1 MIEIHI
7 TSCIIENKL
16 IKGDIEM
23 KKLILPLLALVL
35 ILAACGNGSNDK
47 ASKKDEAKTTYKQD
61 SGEKVKIP
69 KHPKRIVVL
78 GATYAGG
85 LKQLDANVVG
95 VANIVDDSKVLK
107 NKFKDVD
114 KVDPENVESVAKLKP
129 DLIITYNTD
138 KNLKKLNKV
147 APTIAFDYMK
157 HDYKEQHKELGKI
170 VGKED
175 KANEWIKEWDK
186 KTQNDGQEIKDQI
199 GTDTTV
205 SIIKDFDKKIYA
217 LGKTYG
223 HGSEILYDSFGLKMP
238 SKVEKATKKND
249 LADISEEQIPEMS
262 GDYVVT
268 PVAKGADLSF
278 EKKDIWKNTKA
289 VKNGKTFKVDEGIYW
304 LNDPYSLEYE
314 RKDLKEKL
322 LQHK

>member
-1 MIEIHI
+1 
-7 TSCIIENKL
+7 
-16 IKGDIEM
+16 M
-23 KKLILPLLALVL
+23 KKLIFPLLALML
-35 ILAACGNGSNDK
+35 ILAACGNNSSDD
-47 ASKKDEAKTTYKQD
+47 ASKKDKKEKTYTQD
-61 SGEKVKIP
+61 SGKKVKIP
-69 KHPKRIVVL
+69 KDPKRIVVL

-85 LKQLDANVVG
+85 LKELDANIVG

-107 NKFKDVD
+107 DKFKDVD
-114 KVDPENVESVAKLKP
+114 KVDAENVESVAKLKP

-175 KANEWIKEWDK
+175 KAEDWIKDWEE
-186 KTQNDGQEIKDQI
+186 KTKDDGNEIKDAI
-199 GTDTTV
+199 GEDTTV

-238 SKVEKATKKND
+238 EKVEKATKKND

-268 PVAKGADLSF
+268 SVAKGADLSF
-278 EKKDIWKNTKA
+278 ENKDIWKNTEA

-304 LNDPYSLEYE
+304 LNDPYSLDYE

-322 LQHK
+322 LNH

>member
-1 MIEIHI
+1 
-7 TSCIIENKL
+7 
-16 IKGDIEM
+16 M
-23 KKLILPLLALVL
+23 KKLIFPLLILML
-35 ILAACGNGSNDK
+35 ILAACGNNSSDD
-47 ASKKDEAKTTYKQD
+47 ASKKDKEEKTYTQD
-61 SGEKVKIP
+61 SGKKVKIP
-69 KHPKRIVVL
+69 KDPKRIVVL

-85 LKQLDANVVG
+85 LKELDANIVG

-107 NKFKDVD
+107 DKFKDVD
-114 KVDPENVESVAKLKP
+114 KVDAENVESVAKLKP

-175 KANEWIKEWDK
+175 KAEDWIKDWEE
-186 KTQNDGQEIKDQI
+186 KTKDDGNEIKDAI
-199 GTDTTV
+199 GEDTTV

-238 SKVEKATKKND
+238 EKVEKATKKND

-278 EKKDIWKNTKA
+278 ENKDIWKNTEA

-304 LNDPYSLEYE
+304 LNDPYSLDYE

-322 LQHK
+322 LNH

>member
-1 MIEIHI
+1 
-7 TSCIIENKL
+7 
-16 IKGDIEM
+16 M
-23 KKLILPLLALVL
+23 KKLIFPLLALML
-35 ILAACGNGSNDK
+35 ILAACGNNSSDD
-47 ASKKDEAKTTYKQD
+47 ASKKDKKEKTYTQD
-61 SGEKVKIP
+61 SGKKVKIP
-69 KHPKRIVVL
+69 KDPKRIVVL

-85 LKQLDANVVG
+85 LKELDANIVG

-107 NKFKDVD
+107 DKFKDVD
-114 KVDPENVESVAKLKP
+114 KVDAENVESVAKLKP

-175 KANEWIKEWDK
+175 KAEDWIKDWEE
-186 KTQNDGQEIKDQI
+186 KTKDDGNEIKDAI
-199 GTDTTV
+199 GEDTTV

-238 SKVEKATKKND
+238 EKVEKATKKND

-278 EKKDIWKNTKA
+278 ENKDIWKNTEA

-304 LNDPYSLEYE
+304 LNDPYSLDYE

-322 LQHK
+322 LNH

>member
-1 MIEIHI
+1 
-7 TSCIIENKL
+7 
-16 IKGDIEM
+16 M
-23 KKLILPLLALVL
+23 KKLIFPLLALML
-35 ILAACGNGSNDK
+35 ILAACGNNSSDD
-47 ASKKDEAKTTYKQD
+47 ASKKDKKEKTYTQD
-61 SGEKVKIP
+61 SGKKVKIP
-69 KHPKRIVVL
+69 KDPKRIVVL

-85 LKQLDANVVG
+85 LKELDANIVG

-107 NKFKDVD
+107 DKFKDVD
-114 KVDPENVESVAKLKP
+114 KVDAENVESVAKLKP

-170 VGKED
+170 IGKED
-175 KANEWIKEWDK
+175 KAEDWIKDWEE
-186 KTQNDGQEIKDQI
+186 KTKDDGNEIKDAI
-199 GTDTTV
+199 GEDTTV

-238 SKVEKATKKND
+238 EKVEKATKKND

-278 EKKDIWKNTKA
+278 ENKDIWKNTEA

-304 LNDPYSLEYE
+304 LNDPYSLDYE

-322 LQHK
+322 LNH

>member
-1 MIEIHI
+1 
-7 TSCIIENKL
+7 
-16 IKGDIEM
+16 M
-23 KKLILPLLALVL
+23 KKLIFPLLALML
-35 ILAACGNGSNDK
+35 ILAACGNNSSDD
-47 ASKKDEAKTTYKQD
+47 ASKKDKEEKTYTQD
-61 SGEKVKIP
+61 SGKKVKIP
-69 KHPKRIVVL
+69 KDPKRIVVL

-85 LKQLDANVVG
+85 LKELDANIVG

-107 NKFKDVD
+107 DKFKDVD
-114 KVDPENVESVAKLKP
+114 KVDAENVESVAKLKP

-157 HDYKEQHKELGKI
+157 RDYKEQHKELGKI

-175 KANEWIKEWDK
+175 KAEDWIKDWEE
-186 KTQNDGQEIKDQI
+186 KTKDDGNEIKDAI
-199 GTDTTV
+199 GEDTTV

-238 SKVEKATKKND
+238 EKVEKATKKND

-278 EKKDIWKNTKA
+278 ENKDIWKNTEA

-304 LNDPYSLEYE
+304 LNDPYSLDYE

-322 LQHK
+322 LNH

>member
-1 MIEIHI
+1 
-7 TSCIIENKL
+7 
-16 IKGDIEM
+16 M
-23 KKLILPLLALVL
+23 KKLIFPLLALML
-35 ILAACGNGSNDK
+35 ILAACGNNSSDD
-47 ASKKDEAKTTYKQD
+47 ASKKDKKEKTYTQD
-61 SGEKVKIP
+61 SGKKVKIP
-69 KHPKRIVVL
+69 KDPKRIVVL

-85 LKQLDANVVG
+85 LKELDANIVG

-107 NKFKDVD
+107 DKFKDVD
-114 KVDPENVESVAKLKP
+114 KVVAENVESVAKLKP

-175 KANEWIKEWDK
+175 KAEDWIKDWEE
-186 KTQNDGQEIKDQI
+186 KTKDDGNEIKDAI
-199 GTDTTV
+199 GEDTTV

-238 SKVEKATKKND
+238 EKVEKATKKND

-278 EKKDIWKNTKA
+278 ENKDIWKNTEA

-304 LNDPYSLEYE
+304 LNDPYSLDYE

-322 LQHK
+322 LNH

>member
-1 MIEIHI
+1 
-7 TSCIIENKL
+7 
-16 IKGDIEM
+16 M
-23 KKLILPLLALVL
+23 KKLIFPLLALML
-35 ILAACGNGSNDK
+35 ILAACGNNSSDD
-47 ASKKDEAKTTYKQD
+47 ASKKDKEEKTYTQD
-61 SGEKVKIP
+61 SGKKVKIP
-69 KHPKRIVVL
+69 KDPKRIVVL

-85 LKQLDANVVG
+85 LKELDANIVG

-107 NKFKDVD
+107 DKFKDVD
-114 KVDPENVESVAKLKP
+114 KVDAENVESVAKLKP

-170 VGKED
+170 VGKEY
-175 KANEWIKEWDK
+175 KAEDWIKDWEE
-186 KTQNDGQEIKDQI
+186 KTKDDGNEIKDAI
-199 GTDTTV
+199 GEDTTV

-238 SKVEKATKKND
+238 EKVEKATKKND

-278 EKKDIWKNTKA
+278 ENKDIWKNTEA

-304 LNDPYSLEYE
+304 LNDPYSLDYE

-322 LQHK
+322 LNH

>member
-1 MIEIHI
+1 
-7 TSCIIENKL
+7 
-16 IKGDIEM
+16 M
-23 KKLILPLLALVL
+23 KKLIFPLLALML
-35 ILAACGNGSNDK
+35 ILAACGNNSSDD
-47 ASKKDEAKTTYKQD
+47 ASKKDKKEKTYTQD
-61 SGEKVKIP
+61 SGKKVKIP
-69 KHPKRIVVL
+69 KDPKRIVVL

-85 LKQLDANVVG
+85 LKELDANIVG

-107 NKFKDVD
+107 DKFKDVD
-114 KVDPENVESVAKLKP
+114 KVDAENVESVAKLKP

-157 HDYKEQHKELGKI
+157 YDYKEQHKELGKI

-175 KANEWIKEWDK
+175 KAEDWIKDWEE
-186 KTQNDGQEIKDQI
+186 KTKDDGNEIKDAI
-199 GTDTTV
+199 GEDTTV

-238 SKVEKATKKND
+238 EKVEKATKKND

-278 EKKDIWKNTKA
+278 ENKDIWKNTEA

-304 LNDPYSLEYE
+304 LNDPYSLDYE

-322 LQHK
+322 LNH

>member
-1 MIEIHI
+1 
-7 TSCIIENKL
+7 
-16 IKGDIEM
+16 M
-23 KKLILPLLALVL
+23 KKLIFPLLALML
-35 ILAACGNGSNDK
+35 ILAACGNKSSDD
-47 ASKKDEAKTTYKQD
+47 ASKKDKEEKTYTQD
-61 SGEKVKIP
+61 SGKKVKIP
-69 KHPKRIVVL
+69 KDPKRIVVL

-85 LKQLDANVVG
+85 LKELDANIVG

-107 NKFKDVD
+107 DKFKDVD
-114 KVDPENVESVAKLKP
+114 KVDAENVESVAKLKP

-175 KANEWIKEWDK
+175 KAEDWIKDWEE
-186 KTQNDGQEIKDQI
+186 KTKDDGNEIKDAI
-199 GTDTTV
+199 GEDTTV

-238 SKVEKATKKND
+238 EKVEKATKKND

-278 EKKDIWKNTKA
+278 ENKDIWKNTEA

-304 LNDPYSLEYE
+304 LNDPYSLDYE

-322 LQHK
+322 LNH

>member
-1 MIEIHI
+1 
-7 TSCIIENKL
+7 
-16 IKGDIEM
+16 M
-23 KKLILPLLALVL
+23 KKLIFPLLALML
-35 ILAACGNGSNDK
+35 ILAACGNNSSDD
-47 ASKKDEAKTTYKQD
+47 ASKKDKEEKTYTQD
-61 SGEKVKIP
+61 SGKKVKIP
-69 KHPKRIVVL
+69 KDPKRIVVL

-85 LKQLDANVVG
+85 LKELDANIVG
-95 VANIVDDSKVLK
+95 VANIIDDSKVLK
-107 NKFKDVD
+107 DKFKDVD
-114 KVDPENVESVAKLKP
+114 KVDAENVESVAKLKP

-175 KANEWIKEWDK
+175 KAEDWIKDWEE
-186 KTQNDGQEIKDQI
+186 KTKDDGNEIKDAI
-199 GTDTTV
+199 GEDTTV

-238 SKVEKATKKND
+238 EKVEKATKKND

-278 EKKDIWKNTKA
+278 ENKDIWKNTEA

-304 LNDPYSLEYE
+304 LNDPYSLDYE

-322 LQHK
+322 LNH

>member
-1 MIEIHI
+1 
-7 TSCIIENKL
+7 
-16 IKGDIEM
+16 M
-23 KKLILPLLALVL
+23 KKLIFPLLALML
-35 ILAACGNGSNDK
+35 ILAACGNNSSDD
-47 ASKKDEAKTTYKQD
+47 ASKKDKKEKTYTQD
-61 SGEKVKIP
+61 SGKKVKIP
-69 KHPKRIVVL
+69 KDPKRIVVL

-85 LKQLDANVVG
+85 LKELDANIVG

-107 NKFKDVD
+107 DKFKDVD
-114 KVDPENVESVAKLKP
+114 KVDAENVESVAKLKP

-175 KANEWIKEWDK
+175 KAEDWIKDWEE
-186 KTQNDGQEIKDQI
+186 KTKDDGNEIKDAI
-199 GTDTTV
+199 GEDTTV

-238 SKVEKATKKND
+238 EKVEKATKKND

-278 EKKDIWKNTKA
+278 ENKDIWKNTEA

-304 LNDPYSLEYE
+304 LNDSYSLDYE

-322 LQHK
+322 LNH

>member
-1 MIEIHI
+1 
-7 TSCIIENKL
+7 
-16 IKGDIEM
+16 M
-23 KKLILPLLALVL
+23 KKLIFPLLALML
-35 ILAACGNGSNDK
+35 ILAACGNNSSDD
-47 ASKKDEAKTTYKQD
+47 ASKKDKEEKTYTQD
-61 SGEKVKIP
+61 SGKKVKIP
-69 KHPKRIVVL
+69 KDPKRIVVL

-85 LKQLDANVVG
+85 LKELDANIVG

-107 NKFKDVD
+107 DKFKDVD
-114 KVDPENVESVAKLKP
+114 KVDAENVESVAKLKP

-175 KANEWIKEWDK
+175 KAEDWIKDWEE
-186 KTQNDGQEIKDQI
+186 KTKDDGNEIKDAI
-199 GTDTTV
+199 GEDTTV

-238 SKVEKATKKND
+238 EKVEKATKKND

-278 EKKDIWKNTKA
+278 ENKDIWKNTEA

-304 LNDPYSLEYE
+304 LNDPYSLDYE

-322 LQHK
+322 LNH